1 MKTSLHQPSHT
12 LNMHLRS
19 VLNLVLLLG
28 YAVQAVPQL
37 GDLRSAFVVPP
48 QPARGSCNSEDHDQ
62 LRTGFREAIDAIRQA
77 VQAIDNL
84 KSSAPEPLLHRKER
98 RTWKR
103 QAQLL
108 KALFNIEVNNKLAAD
123 DKDAKSVRGK
133 RW

>member
-1 MKTSLHQPSHT
+1 
-12 LNMHLRS
+12 MHLRS

-37 GDLRSAFVVPP
+37 GDLNPAFVVPP
-48 QPARGSCNSEDHDQ
+48 QPFRGSCNSEDHVQ
-62 LRTGFREAIDAIRQA
+62 LRTGFREAIDAIQQA

-84 KSSAPEPLLHRKER
+84 KSSAPDSLLHRKER

-123 DKDAKSVRGK
+123 DKDAKLVRGK